1 MAVDQ
6 ELNILRAIHLQ
17 SSPTRQVISQAVGL
31 SPASLTAYLAR
42 LTRRGVVQAAGKAG
56 SAGGRPSVTYRLS
69 PHLGCAIGVFFET
82 TVCQLVAVDLSGF
95 PLAERSIPL
104 SLPAHLIAGKIVEV
118 IAGEVRALKA
128 DPRVSGRRI
137 LAVGVAAP
145 GMVDTGEG
153 VWLHGLRLSGIEHV
167 PLRAPLE
174 EAVAAPVLLE
184 DEARCLA
191 HLEAGRLGTAQAS
204 DLLLLYLGSGVG
216 AGLVLGGELY
226 RGHTSLAGEV
236 GHLVVEERGDRC
248 PCGNAGCLE
257 TVASVPAVMRR
268 IQRRLQEGVF
278 SSLRASGDAGDLT
291 IERVRQAAEA
301 GDRLALASIAE
312 IGRAIGDAC
321 GKTIMVLNPGTLCIG
336 GPVAALGD
344 FLREPVWARIQ
355 EQVMPEMLG
364 ALTVRYAPYHAGDEA
379 LGAALL
385 ASRWFW
391 TGLTPGTAA
400 ALLESAAG
408 D

>member
-1 MAVDQ
+1 MM
-6 ELNILRAIHLQ
+6 
-17 SSPTRQVISQAVGL
+17 
-31 SPASLTAYLAR
+31 
-42 LTRRGVVQAAGKAG
+42 
-56 SAGGRPSVTYRLS
+56 YRLS
-69 PHLGCAIGVFFET
+69 PRLGYTIGVFFET
-82 TVCQLVAVDLSGF
+82 SVCQLVAVDLSDQ
-95 PLAERSIPL
+95 PLAERTIPL
-104 SLPAHLIAGKIVEV
+104 SLPARLVAGEIVEV
-118 IAGEVRALKA
+118 IAGEVRTLRA
-128 DPRVSGRRI
+128 DPRVSGRGA

-153 VWLHGLRLSGIEHV
+153 VWLHGLRLSGIEQV
-167 PLRAPLE
+167 PLRTALE
-174 EAVAAPVLLE
+174 QAVAAPVLLE

-191 HLEAGRLGTAQAS
+191 HLEAGRLGTAQGS

-226 RGHTSLAGEV
+226 RGHRGLAGEV
-236 GHLVVEERGDRC
+236 GHLVVEDRGDRC

-257 TVASVPAVMRR
+257 TVASVPAVIRR

-278 SSLRASGDAGDLT
+278 SSLRAAGEARGLT
-291 IERVRQAAEA
+291 IEHIRRAAES

-321 GKTIMVLNPGTLCIG
+321 GKTIMILNPGTLCIG

-344 FLREPVWARIQ
+344 FLREPVWARIR
-355 EQVMPEMLG
+355 EQVMPEMLK

-391 TGLTPGTAA
+391 AGLKPGTAA
-400 ALLESAAG
+400 DLLGTAAA